1 MKSRLDLHNILRV
14 CLGNDRVYFSPPES
28 IKLEYPCIVYHR
40 DSVNAV
46 YADNKMYNTSAVYSI
61 TVISDEPDI
70 HDLSSDIPIITSHV
84 HEALMA
90 LPYISYDRHYV
101 SDGLDHDVYKI
112 IF

>member
-61 TVISDEPDI
+61 TVISNEPDI

-90 LPYISYDRHYV
+90 LPYINYDRHYV
-101 SDGLDHDVYKI
+101 ADGLDHDVYKI